1 MCSGWWCI
9 VIYTT
14 AVYPCYIIYDIIIYG
29 WFYPYWVVNDIPH
42 TYIYIHIYTYVY
54 IHIYTYIYIQLN
66 VFTYIYIYLHIMV
79 KQTNYKCVYIF
90 IQLCYIYIHINAK
103 IEKLLLLFRSVEFN
117 PFWFSGGWKKHNDLY
132 LLYLP
137 HMYTHNTCIHA
148 IYIYMHFFISTWF
161 PDYDI
166 HIFWVGMQNHHFRKE
181 KHWLKQDHFS
191 IANRYSP
198 ISPIIDVQKKR
209 FPQENWWNKGWF
221 STSKGLQESN
231 WPELDDGNPGVSPG
245 IYHPRSILSGGSE
258 VGAERQYGCSVRNW
272 NCWGG
277 VAWRRRWDSHG
288 IDGLFIDGL
297 PIKNGDFP

>member
-1 MCSGWWCI
+1 M
-9 VIYTT
+9 YT
-14 AVYPCYIIYDIIIYG
+14 C
-29 WFYPYWVVNDIPH
+29 
-42 TYIYIHIYTYVY
+42 
-54 IHIYTYIYIQLN
+54 
-66 VFTYIYIYLHIMV
+66 YIYIYI
-79 KQTNYKCVYIF
+79 CIF
-90 IQLCYIYIHINAK
+90 FYIHMISRLWYPHILGGYAK
-103 IEKLLLLFRSVEFN
+103 SPFQKGKTLTKTGSFFHSKPLFSYQSYHR
-117 PFWFSGGWKKHNDLY
+117 
-132 LLYLP
+132 
-137 HMYTHNTCIHA
+137 CA
-148 IYIYMHFFISTWF
+148 
-161 PDYDI
+161 
-166 HIFWVGMQNHHFRKE
+166 
-181 KHWLKQDHFS
+181 
-191 IANRYSP
+191 
-198 ISPIIDVQKKR
+198 KKR